1 MPWTKNDYPDSYK
14 NLEADVRNKA
24 IEIANALL
32 REGYEDGRAISI
44 GLSQAR
50 ETIEG
55 KAENRPHFEVRKRED
70 DWALSKKN
78 SSSVIY
84 KEDTKSALL
93 DKAKS
98 YTTEHDGVLT
108 VYREDG
114 TKEQTLYE

>member
-1 MPWTKNDYPDSYK
+1 MPWTKDDYPDTFK
-14 NLEADVRNKA
+14 NAGTDVRNKA

-32 REGYEDGRAISI
+32 REGYEEGRAISI

-55 KAENRPHFEVRKRED
+55 KAEDRPHFEIQARD
-70 DWALSKKN
+70 NDWVLKKKSA
-78 SSSVIY
+78 SSIIY

-98 YTTEHDGVLT
+98 YVTERDGVLI
-108 VYREDG
+108 VYRADG